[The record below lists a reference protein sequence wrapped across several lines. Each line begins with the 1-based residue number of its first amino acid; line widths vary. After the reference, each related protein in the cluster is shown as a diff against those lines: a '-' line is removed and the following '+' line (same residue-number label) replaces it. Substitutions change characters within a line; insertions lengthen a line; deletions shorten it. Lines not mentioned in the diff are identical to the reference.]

1 MLQNIMNSPYFVIM
15 LISMAFGLIGK
26 LVSSRLM
33 SKFKKYSMVPLSSGL
48 TGAQVAEKML
58 RDNGITDVTVQAVP
72 GQLTD
77 HYHPVHKTVN
87 LSPEVFQGRSVAAAA
102 VAAHECGHA
111 VQHATGYAWLQ
122 MRSKLVPVVSIA
134 SKWMQYVYM
143 AAILLLATSFGGYFV
158 MLAIALQGALMIFS
172 LVTLPVEF
180 DASNRA
186 MIYLD
191 SSGLAGRRGEEYE
204 GAKDALKW
212 AGMTYFVAALAS
224 VAQFLYLLSLLSRR
238 R

>member
-1 MLQNIMNSPYFVIM
+1 MLEGLINSPYFVLM
-15 LISMAFGLIGK
+15 LISLGFGLLGSV
-26 LVSSRLM
+26 VSARLK
-33 SKFKKYSMVPLSSGL
+33 SKFKKYSMMPLSSNL
-48 TGAQVAEKML
+48 SGAQVAEKML
-58 RDNGITDVTVQAVP
+58 RDNGITDVIVQSVP
-72 GQLTD
+72 GKLTD
-77 HYHPVHKTVN
+77 HYNPANRTVN
-87 LSPEVFQGRSVAAAA
+87 LSPEVFQGRSIAAAA

-111 VQHATGYAWLQ
+111 VQHAQGYAWLQ

-134 SKWMQYVYM
+134 SNLMQYVMM
-143 AAILLLATSFGGYFV
+143 AAIVLLATSFGGYV
-158 MLAIALQGALMIFS
+158 IALAVALQGALMIFT

-191 SSGLAGRRGEEYE
+191 ESGIAGRRGEEYE

-224 VAQFLYLLSLLSRR
+224 VAQFLYLVMLLMRR

>member
-1 MLQNIMNSPYFVIM
+1 MMNPYFGIM
-15 LISMAFGLIGK
+15 IISVLFGLIGMF
-26 LVSSRLM
+26 VSARLKN
-33 SKFKKYSMVPLSSGL
+33 KFKKYSMLPLSSGL

-58 RDNGITDVTVQAVP
+58 RDNNINDVIVQSVP
-72 GQLTD
+72 GKLTD
-77 HYHPVHKTVN
+77 HYNPTNKTVN

-111 VQHATGYAWLQ
+111 VQHAKNYAWLG
-122 MRSKLVPVVSIA
+122 MRSKLVPVVNIS
-134 SKWMQYVYM
+134 SNLMQYVMM
-143 AAILLLATSFGGYFV
+143 AAMFGMFALPFVGNYMILA
-158 MLAIALQGALMIFS
+158 AIALQGALMTFALI
-172 LVTLPVEF
+172 TLPVEF

-191 SSGLAGRRGEEYE
+191 QSGIAGRRGEEYE

-224 VAQFLYLLSLLSRR
+224 VAEFLYLVMIFLNRR
-238 R
+238 